1 MIGGVHMDTQWRGIR
16 ISFILVSLSFGVIS
30 FLLPIYSKEMGL
42 SATQIGGMFSVFS
55 LMLLIVKPLIG
66 RWTDKIGWKWFLVV
80 AMGLYGLAFYL
91 LAGATSS
98 WMLYAV
104 RMTQAIGSAFLSI
117 ASYSMA
123 VALSGESEVGKQ
135 LGKVQ
140 STQAT
145 GMMIGTTASI
155 IVFFNMPFLEAWHKL
170 FVFFAMM
177 AAVGGL
183 IICLRVKDDVKV
195 LASKNKTT
203 LKIKYS
209 KSLLGIFLITF
220 ILALCSSML
229 SPILMVYLQD
239 YFTKDL
245 MQLSLAFFPSAM
257 IYIVLGSKLGYLGD
271 RYGYKKMMIIGTAMN
286 CIVAFLIPF
295 TAYLVPLAILWCVD
309 AVGDIIEGTS
319 KSAFL
324 SQIVE
329 EDVRGQVYGI
339 CGSVGSLGAMIGPV
353 LGGVLYDKFSVRA
366 PFYMNGIG
374 CFIVC
379 VLIFFI
385 FRLDNRSMKLTH
397 EQMKSH

>member
-1 MIGGVHMDTQWRGIR
+1 MDIQWRGIK

-55 LMLLIVKPLIG
+55 FVLLIIKPLIG

-80 AMGLYGLAFYL
+80 AMGLYGVAFYL

-98 WMLYAV
+98 WMLYIV

-117 ASYSMA
+117 ASYSMV
-123 VALSGESEVGKQ
+123 VALSGEGEVGKQ

-140 STQAT
+140 STQSL
-145 GMMIGTTASI
+145 GMMIGTTVSI
-155 IVFFNMPFLEAWHKL
+155 TVFFNMPFFEAWHKL
-170 FVFFAMM
+170 FVFFAVM

-183 IICLRVKDDVKV
+183 IICLRVKDNVKV
-195 LASKNKTT
+195 PTSKDKIK

-209 KSLLGIFLITF
+209 KPLIGMFLITF
-220 ILALCSSML
+220 IFALCSSML

-245 MQLSLAFFPSAM
+245 MQLSWAFFPSAM

-271 RYGYKKMMIIGTAMN
+271 RYGYKKMMVIGTLMN
-286 CIVAFLIPF
+286 CMVAFLIPF
-295 TAYLVPLAILWCVD
+295 TAFLIPLSILWCID
-309 AVGDIIEGTS
+309 AIGDIIEGTS

-324 SQIVE
+324 AQIVE
-329 EDVRGQVYGI
+329 EDMRGRVYGI
-339 CGSVGSLGAMIGPV
+339 CGSIGSLGAMIGPIF
-353 LGGVLYDKFSVRA
+353 GGVLYDKISVHV
-366 PFYMNGIG
+366 PFYINGVG
-374 CFIVC
+374 CLIVC
-379 VLIFFI
+379 ALIFLLLGKEKQVYENEVHLI
-385 FRLDNRSMKLTH
+385 
-397 EQMKSH
+397 